1 MVKSDVQLMST
12 KICASITA
20 KTFRELVEM
29 AGKAEEEG
37 ASLLEIRLDYLK
49 EDYSFKDIRE
59 LTSLPLIATCRLPGE
74 GGLFRG
80 EESKR
85 ISQLLSAVLV
95 GFDYVDVELVTKD
108 VKEVVKKAKSGGAK
122 TIISKH
128 DFSSTPGIPVL
139 NRLFRKEIALGADVC
154 KIVTTA
160 KSADANLS
168 CLRFIAKAS
177 KIKDVICF
185 AMGPLGT
192 PSRLLSPLFGGFLTY
207 ATVEEGKEAAPGQI
221 TISETRNFYEMMK
234 YDS

>member
-1 MVKSDVQLMST
+1 MST

-20 KTFRELVEM
+20 KTFQELVEM
-29 AGKAEEEG
+29 AGKAEKER

-49 EDYSFKDIRE
+49 KDYELRDIRG
-59 LTSLPLIATCRLPGE
+59 LTGLPLIATCRIPDE

-80 EESKR
+80 EESDR
-85 ISQLLSAVLV
+85 ISLLLSAVLG
-95 GFDYVDVELVTKD
+95 GFDYVDVELVAKD
-108 VKEVVKKAKSGGAK
+108 AKEVVKKTKSGGAK
-122 TIISKH
+122 SIVSKH
-128 DFSSTPGIPVL
+128 DFSSTPGIPAL
-139 NRLFRKEIALGADVC
+139 NRLFKKEMALEADVC

-160 KSADANLS
+160 MNVEDNLS
-168 CLRFIAKAS
+168 CLRFVAKAS
-177 KIKDVICF
+177 KINDVICF

-221 TISETRNFYEMMK
+221 TISETRNYYEMMK